1 MLEIDLHGVKHGDV
15 RSTLIRFIEDHR
27 KADIDFEV
35 VTGHSEK
42 MKEIVKEIL
51 DEYDL
56 KYYDGGYLGVRPAI
70 IRVEM
75 DL

>member
-15 RSTLIRFIEDHR
+15 RGRLIRFIEDHR
-27 KADIDFEV
+27 GADIDFEV
-35 VTGHSEK
+35 ITGHSEK
-42 MKEIVKEIL
+42 MKEIAKEIL
-51 DEYDL
+51 DEYGL
-56 KYYDGGYLGVRPAI
+56 RYYDGGYLGVRQAI